1 MTMSEFSTST
11 ESVPSEHDA
20 ATFQEHA
27 TEAAASVDKIRDIIF
42 GSQIKN
48 YEARFLRLEENL
60 NRETAELKETM
71 RRRFESIEDFF
82 KSESE
87 ALAARLRSEREER
100 TSSLSDLE
108 RDMKESHNNFSRRL
122 NDIDATARDGDSALR
137 KELMTEARKLLD
149 EISHHHDSLRSLM
162 ETRVSELRAQKT
174 DRAFMSDLLREM
186 ASQLDH
192 EETAKSE

>member
-1 MTMSEFSTST
+1 MSEFGTSP
-11 ESVPSEHDA
+11 EIVPVE
-20 ATFQEHA
+20 QEVSASQDHA
-27 TEAAASVDKIRDIIF
+27 VETAASVDKIRDIIF

-48 YEARFLRLEENL
+48 YEARFNRLEENL

-71 RRRFESIEDFF
+71 RRRFESVEAFF

-87 ALAARLRSEREER
+87 ALAARLRSESDARS
-100 TSSLSDLE
+100 SSLSDLE
-108 RDMKESHNNFSRRL
+108 RDMKATHNHLSQRL

-149 EISHHHDSLRSLM
+149 EISQHHDSLRSLM
-162 ETRVSELRAQKT
+162 EMRVAELRSQKT
-174 DRAFMSDLLREM
+174 DRALMSDLLREM

-192 EETAKSE
+192 EEGLKSE